1 MTAEVAV
8 INKSAVAL
16 AVDSA
21 RTITSLYREN
31 RHPEKIFNT
40 ANKLFALSKYAPV
53 GIMVYNASNLG
64 GVPWETLRLWEGDVL
79 CSR

>member
-16 AVDSA
+16 AADSA
-21 RTITSLYREN
+21 ITITSLYREN
-31 RHPEKIFNT
+31 RHPKKIFNT
-40 ANKLFALSKYAPV
+40 ANKLLALSKYAPV
-53 GIMVYNASNLG
+53 GIMVYNASDLG